1 MFLSEIFSYKIM
13 QVRKHKQGFCNLG
26 ETINLIPIKN
36 ISVETEK
43 YVLFKKCFNNIKN
56 LNIFYT

>member
-1 MFLSEIFSYKIM
+1 M